1 MYLNEIQTRKE
12 TKKDMNK
19 NRLKSLIML
28 YDGTQKNLAQAI
40 GISQSRLNAKINE
53 KNAEF
58 TQKEIKMIADRYGLS
73 ASDISEIFFDNS
85 VSNLDTNAA
94 G

>member
-1 MYLNEIQTRKE
+1 
-12 TKKDMNK
+12 MNK
-19 NRLKSLIML
+19 NRLKSLIVL

-73 ASDISEIFFDNS
+73 ASDISEIFFDND
-85 VSNLDTNAA
+85 VSNLDTNVV

>member
-1 MYLNEIQTRKE
+1 MRKE

-19 NRLKSLIML
+19 NRLKSLIIL

-73 ASDISEIFFDNS
+73 ASDISEIFFDND
-85 VSNLDTNAA
+85 VSNLDTNVA

>member
-1 MYLNEIQTRKE
+1 
-12 TKKDMNK
+12 MNK
-19 NRLKSLIML
+19 NRLKSLIIL

-73 ASDISEIFFDNS
+73 ASDISEIFFDND
-85 VSNLDTNAA
+85 VSDLDTNVA

>member
-1 MYLNEIQTRKE
+1 
-12 TKKDMNK
+12 MNK

-73 ASDISEIFFDNS
+73 ASDISEIFFDNN
-85 VSNLDTNAA
+85 VSNLDTNVA

>member
-1 MYLNEIQTRKE
+1 
-12 TKKDMNK
+12 MNK
-19 NRLKSLIML
+19 NRLKSLIIL

-73 ASDISEIFFDNS
+73 ASDISEIFFDND
-85 VSNLDTNAA
+85 VSNLDTNVA

>member
-1 MYLNEIQTRKE
+1 
-12 TKKDMNK
+12 MNK

>member
-1 MYLNEIQTRKE
+1 
-12 TKKDMNK
+12 MNK
-19 NRLKSLIML
+19 NRLKSLIIL

-73 ASDISEIFFDNS
+73 ASDISEIFFDNN
-85 VSNLDTNAA
+85 VSNLDTNVA